1 MTDLSPLGGS
11 SGGVWT
17 RTHALQ
23 LVTPAVVRSALRS
36 GAWRVVWP
44 GVYADGGYEL
54 TAEQRC
60 WAAVLASGGAGPP
73 VPWRGSD
80 DLSARPRFRLRAVA
94 CGRTAARLWGLPLV
108 DDEDPATG
116 ACERVLDD
124 VAVWSHLPAVHHEGW
139 LLRRHRLHLNAED
152 LVRTATGLYI
162 TSPLRTLVHCCRL
175 LAPEAAVCM
184 LDHALHSGLVQR
196 ADLVRAVE
204 ARAGSPGVDDLRRAV
219 SYADGRAE
227 SCAETLTRLLVLP
240 VVPGLEPQ
248 VELRD
253 DRGLVVARFDLADR
267 ARRFAV
273 ETDGKAGHSG
283 PVMVAKDRARDVR
296 TERYGWCTERVTWFD
311 VRRRQRETLDRLTYR
326 VAVLDRRSG

>member
-1 MTDLSPLGGS
+1 M
-11 SGGVWT
+11 T
-17 RTHALQ
+17 RT
-23 LVTPAVVRSALRS
+23 R
-36 GAWRVVWP
+36 
-44 GVYADGGYEL
+44 
-54 TAEQRC
+54 
-60 WAAVLASGGAGPP
+60 
-73 VPWRGSD
+73 
-80 DLSARPRFRLRAVA
+80 
-94 CGRTAARLWGLPLV
+94 
-108 DDEDPATG
+108 ATG
-116 ACERVLDD
+116 AWERVLDD

-139 LLRRHRLHLNAED
+139 VLRRHRLHLNAED

-175 LAPEAAVCM
+175 LTPEAAVCM

-240 VVPGLEPQ
+240 VMPGLEPQ

-253 DRGLVVARFDLADR
+253 DRGRVVARFDLADR

-326 VAVLDRRSG
+326 VAMLDRRSG